1 MTDTTAALWAKSAVG
16 AVAIAA
22 IVALA
27 IGKVVPGPDAVAFVK
42 WTLVV
47 WMGSV
52 AVSSGAGAIAK
63 AMAQKSAASDDY
75 RPGPAANQKDP

>member
-1 MTDTTAALWAKSAVG
+1 MTDTTSAIWAKSAVG
-16 AVAIAA
+16 AAAIVA

-27 IGKVVPGPDAVAFVK
+27 IGKIIPGTDAVAFVK

-63 AMAQKSAASDDY
+63 AMGQKASTADEY
-75 RPGPAANQKDP
+75 HPGPDKKDP